1 MGPLPQPMPFRSFIA
16 MAACVIATPL
26 LVIACSVS
34 QVGQTGILGCTG
46 YNIAMPTLT
55 QMNRDNKLSVS
66 ERKIVT
72 QVRQSIGAGIC
83 EKDAPPEMEGLV
95 REMVDAGVKQLNL
108 ILSAKK

>member
-1 MGPLPQPMPFRSFIA
+1 MGMKTNLKGLFIA
-16 MAACVIATPL
+16 VSIGGALAACSGT
-26 LVIACSVS
+26 
-34 QVGQTGILGCTG
+34 QVGQTAILGCTG
-46 YNIAMPTLT
+46 YNIAMPSLT

>member
-1 MGPLPQPMPFRSFIA
+1 MKKMLNQAWHFWTG
-16 MAACVIATPL
+16 AAAAAL
-26 LVIACSVS
+26 LMIGISACTSL
-34 QVGQTGILGCTG
+34 QVGQTAILGCTG
-46 YNIAMPTLT
+46 YNIAMPALT
-55 QMNRDNKLSVS
+55 QLNRDNKLSVS

-95 REMVDAGVKQLNL
+95 REMVDAGVKQLNQ